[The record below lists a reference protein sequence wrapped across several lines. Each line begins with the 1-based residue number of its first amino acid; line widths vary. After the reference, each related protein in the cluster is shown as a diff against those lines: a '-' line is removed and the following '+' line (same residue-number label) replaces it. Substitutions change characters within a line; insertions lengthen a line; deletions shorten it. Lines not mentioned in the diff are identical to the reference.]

1 MLTSIDKITWC
12 NGFRLNG
19 QPASM
24 ADIEPIFA
32 GRQVAAYSVWEQY
45 EQKKADL
52 RGMNLSPDDYQSA
65 CRQIAAALG
74 I

>member
-1 MLTSIDKITWC
+1 ML
-12 NGFRLNG
+12 N
-19 QPASM
+19 QPGIA
-24 ADIEPIFA
+24 PIFA

-52 RGMNLSPDDYQSA
+52 CLMNLSPDDYQSA

>member
-24 ADIEPIFA
+24 ADIAPIFA

-45 EQKKADL
+45 EQRKADL
-52 RGMNLSPDDYQSA
+52 RGMNLSADDYQSA